1 MTPTRTNTGRPRPSW
16 FIRFWAIVR
25 YEMLWN
31 IRKKKFIGTVIIA
44 FIFATLSWVLP
55 VVLSATTD
63 QPINA
68 NPDYAVTFTIPTF
81 GMFLFALITAMNS
94 ISSEFE
100 SGTIVPL
107 LTKPISRTMVF
118 LGKLLAAFIVILV
131 TYTILFVYVVIGG
144 ALVYGPQNSLHLVPL
159 GLLGNMLSTFVWIAI
174 ILAAGALSKSTIVST
189 LVALGF
195 FIGILLAVPIV
206 SVFAGPSPA
215 LNYVPGSGASGTMI
229 TTQGPITVGAGT
241 DNIGAN
247 LINYALY
254 PSANVDFNRTSIEI
268 QGGQPNIT
276 QTFAYA
282 EPISLI
288 TSRSVAMAAT
298 YAIVFLIIAWIAFK
312 RAQVLE

>member
-1 MTPTRTNTGRPRPSW
+1 MTATRTKTGRIRPSW
-16 FIRFWAIVR
+16 LTRFWAVVR

-31 IRKKKFIGTVIIA
+31 IRKKKFIGVVIIA
-44 FIFATLSWVLP
+44 FIFATLSWALP

-63 QPINA
+63 QTINA
-68 NPDYAVTFTIPTF
+68 NPDYAVTFSIPAF

-107 LTKPISRTMVF
+107 LTKPVSRTMVF
-118 LGKLLAAFIVILV
+118 LGKLLATFIIILV

-144 ALVYGPQNSLHLVPL
+144 ALVYGPQNNLHLVPL
-159 GLLGNMLSTFVWIAI
+159 GLFGNILSTFVWIAI
-174 ILAAGALSKSTIVST
+174 ILAAGALSKSTIIST

-195 FIGILLAVPIV
+195 FIGILFAAPIV
-206 SVFAGPSPA
+206 SLFAGPSPA
-215 LNYVPGSGASGTMI
+215 LNYVPGSGASGTML
-229 TTQGPITVGAGT
+229 TTQGPVTVGAGT

-254 PSANVDFNRTSIEI
+254 PSADVNFNRTSFDI
-268 QGGQPNIT
+268 QGGQLNMT

-288 TSRSVAMAAT
+288 TSRSVATAAMYT
-298 YAIVFLIIAWIAFK
+298 IVFLIVAWVAFK

>member
-1 MTPTRTNTGRPRPSW
+1 LVS
-16 FIRFWAIVR
+16 
-25 YEMLWN
+25 
-31 IRKKKFIGTVIIA
+31 
-44 FIFATLSWVLP
+44 S
-55 VVLSATTD
+55 SATS

-68 NPDYAVTFTIPTF
+68 DPEYAVTFTVPAI

-107 LTKPISRTMVF
+107 LTKPVSRTMVF
-118 LGKLLAAFIVILV
+118 LGKLLAAFIIILV

-144 ALVYGPQNSLHLVPL
+144 VLVYGPQNNLQLVPL
-159 GLLGNMLSTFVWIAI
+159 GLIGNILSTFVWIAI
-174 ILAAGALSKSTIVST
+174 ILAAGALSKSTVIST

-195 FIGILLAVPIV
+195 FIGILFAVPIV
-206 SVFAGPSPA
+206 SLFAGPSPA

-254 PSANVDFNRTSIEI
+254 PSANVDFNRTSLQI
-268 QGGQPNIT
+268 QDGQPRIT

-282 EPISLI
+282 EPVSLV
-288 TSRSVAMAAT
+288 TSRSIAMAAAYT
-298 YAIVFLIIAWIAFK
+298 IIFLIIAWIAFK

>member
-1 MTPTRTNTGRPRPSW
+1 MTASRTNTGRPRPSW
-16 FIRFWAIVR
+16 FTRFWAVVR

-31 IRKKKFIGTVIIA
+31 IRKKKFIGVVIVA
-44 FIFATLSWVLP
+44 FVLATLSWALP
-55 VVLSATTD
+55 LVSSSATS

-68 NPDYAVTFTIPTF
+68 DPEYAVTFTVPAI

-107 LTKPISRTMVF
+107 LTKPVSRTMVF
-118 LGKLLAAFIVILV
+118 LGKLLAAFIIILV

-144 ALVYGPQNSLHLVPL
+144 VLVYGPQNNLQLVPL
-159 GLLGNMLSTFVWIAI
+159 GLIGNILSTFVWIAI
-174 ILAAGALSKSTIVST
+174 ILAAGALSKSTVIST

-195 FIGILLAVPIV
+195 FIGILFAVPIV
-206 SVFAGPSPA
+206 SLFAGPSPA

-254 PSANVDFNRTSIEI
+254 PSANVDFNRTSLQI
-268 QGGQPNIT
+268 QDGQPRIT

-282 EPISLI
+282 EPVSLV
-288 TSRSVAMAAT
+288 TSRSIAMAAAYT
-298 YAIVFLIIAWIAFK
+298 IIFLIIAWIAFK

>member
-1 MTPTRTNTGRPRPSW
+1 MTATRTKTGRRRPSW
-16 FIRFWAIVR
+16 FIRFWAVVR

-63 QPINA
+63 QAINA
-68 NPDYAVTFTIPTF
+68 NPDYAVTFTIPAF

-107 LTKPISRTMVF
+107 LTKPVSRTMVF
-118 LGKLLAAFIVILV
+118 LGKLLAAFIIILV
-131 TYTILFVYVVIGG
+131 TYTILFLYVVIGG
-144 ALVYGPQNSLHLVPL
+144 ALVYGPQNNLHLVPL
-159 GLLGNMLSTFVWIAI
+159 GLFGNILSTFVWIAI
-174 ILAAGALSKSTIVST
+174 ILAAGALSKSTIIST

-195 FIGILLAVPIV
+195 FIGILFAAPIV
-206 SVFAGPSPA
+206 SLFAGPSPA
-215 LNYVPGSGASGTMI
+215 LNYVPGGGASGAMI
-229 TTQGPITVGAGT
+229 TTQGQITVGAGT

-254 PSANVDFNRTSIEI
+254 PSANVNFNRTNIDF
-268 QGGQPNIT
+268 QGGQFNMT

-282 EPISLI
+282 EPISLV
-288 TSRSVAMAAT
+288 TSRSVATAAT
-298 YAIVFLIIAWIAFK
+298 YAIVFLVITWIAFK

>member
-1 MTPTRTNTGRPRPSW
+1 
-16 FIRFWAIVR
+16 
-25 YEMLWN
+25 MLWN
-31 IRKKKFIGTVIIA
+31 IRKKKFIGTDIIA
-44 FIFATLSWVLP
+44 FIFATLLWVLP
-55 VVLSATTD
+55 VVLSATTN

-68 NPDYAVTFTIPTF
+68 NPDYAVTFTIP
-81 GMFLFALITAMNS
+81 GIGIFLFALITAMNS

-107 LTKPISRTMVF
+107 LTKPVSRTMVF
-118 LGKLLAAFIVILV
+118 LGKLLAAFIIILV
-131 TYTILFVYVVIGG
+131 TYTLLFVYVVIGG
-144 ALVYGPQNSLHLVPL
+144 ALVYGPQNNLHLVPL
-159 GLLGNMLSTFVWIAI
+159 GLIGNMLSTFVWIAI
-174 ILAAGALSKSTIVST
+174 ILAAGALSKSTIIST

-195 FIGILLAVPIV
+195 FIGILFAVPIV
-206 SVFAGPSPA
+206 SIFAGPSPA

-229 TTQGPITVGAGT
+229 TTQGLITVGAGT

-254 PSANVDFNRTSIEI
+254 PSANVDFNRTSLQI

-288 TSRSVAMAAT
+288 TSRSVAMTAT
-298 YAIVFLIIAWIAFK
+298 YSLVCLIIAWIAVK

>member
-1 MTPTRTNTGRPRPSW
+1 MTTTRTNTGRPRPSW
-16 FIRFWAIVR
+16 FTRFWAVVR

-31 IRKKKFIGTVIIA
+31 IRKKKFIGVVIVA
-44 FIFATLSWVLP
+44 FVLATLSWALP
-55 VVLSATTD
+55 LISSNATS

-68 NPDYAVTFTIPTF
+68 NPDYAVTFTIPAI

-118 LGKLLAAFIVILV
+118 LGKLLAAFIIILV
-131 TYTILFVYVVIGG
+131 TYTILFAYVAIGG
-144 ALVYGPQNSLHLVPL
+144 ALVYGPQNNLQLVPL
-159 GLLGNMLSTFVWIAI
+159 GLLGNILSTFVWISI
-174 ILAAGALSKSTIVST
+174 ILAAGALSKSTVVST

-195 FIGILLAVPIV
+195 FIGILFAVPIV
-206 SVFAGPSPA
+206 SLFAGPSPA

-229 TTQGPITVGAGT
+229 TTQGLITIGAGT

-254 PSANVDFNRTSIEI
+254 PSANVDFNRTSLQI
-268 QGGQPNIT
+268 QDGQPRIT

-282 EPISLI
+282 EPVSLVA
-288 TSRSVAMAAT
+288 SRSMAMAAA
-298 YAIVFLIIAWIAFK
+298 YAIIFLIITWIAFK
-312 RAQVLE
+312 RAQLLE

>member
-1 MTPTRTNTGRPRPSW
+1 MTATRTNTGRPRPSW
-16 FIRFWAIVR
+16 FSRFWAVVR

-31 IRKKKFIGTVIIA
+31 IRKKKFVGVVIVA
-44 FIFATLSWVLP
+44 FVLATLSWALP
-55 VVLSATTD
+55 LISSNATS

-68 NPDYAVTFTIPTF
+68 NPDYAVTFTIPGI

-118 LGKLLAAFIVILV
+118 LGKLLAAFIIILV
-131 TYTILFVYVVIGG
+131 TYTILFAYVAIGG
-144 ALVYGPQNSLHLVPL
+144 ALVYGPQNNLQLVPL
-159 GLLGNMLSTFVWIAI
+159 GLLGNILSTFVWISI
-174 ILAAGALSKSTIVST
+174 ILAAGALSKSTVVST

-195 FIGILLAVPIV
+195 FIGILFAVPIV
-206 SVFAGPSPA
+206 SLFAGPSPV

-229 TTQGPITVGAGT
+229 TTQGIITIGAGT

-254 PSANVDFNRTSIEI
+254 PSANVDFNRTSLQI
-268 QGGQPNIT
+268 QDGQPRIT

-282 EPISLI
+282 EPVSLVA
-288 TSRSVAMAAT
+288 SRSIAMAAA
-298 YAIVFLIIAWIAFK
+298 YAIIFLIITWIAFK

>member
-1 MTPTRTNTGRPRPSW
+1 MTATRTNTGRPRPSW
-16 FIRFWAIVR
+16 FSRFWAVVR

-31 IRKKKFIGTVIIA
+31 IRKKKFVGVVIVA
-44 FIFATLSWVLP
+44 FVLATLSWALP
-55 VVLSATTD
+55 LISSNATS

-68 NPDYAVTFTIPTF
+68 NPDYAVTFTIPGI

-118 LGKLLAAFIVILV
+118 LGKLLAAFIIILV
-131 TYTILFVYVVIGG
+131 TYTILFAYVAIGG
-144 ALVYGPQNSLHLVPL
+144 ALVYGPQNNLQLVPL
-159 GLLGNMLSTFVWIAI
+159 GLLGNILSTFVWISI
-174 ILAAGALSKSTIVST
+174 ILAAGALSKSTVIST

-195 FIGILLAVPIV
+195 FIGILFAVPIV
-206 SVFAGPSPA
+206 SLFAGPSPA

-229 TTQGPITVGAGT
+229 TTQGIITIGAGT

-254 PSANVDFNRTSIEI
+254 PSANVDFNRTSLQI
-268 QGGQPNIT
+268 QDGQPRIT

-282 EPISLI
+282 EPVSLVA
-288 TSRSVAMAAT
+288 SRSIAMAAA
-298 YAIVFLIIAWIAFK
+298 YAIIFLIITWIAFK

>member
-1 MTPTRTNTGRPRPSW
+1 MKTGRSRPSW
-16 FIRFWAIVR
+16 FTRFWAVVR

-31 IRKKKFIGTVIIA
+31 IRKKKFIGILIVA
-44 FIFATLSWVLP
+44 FVLATLSWALP
-55 VVLSATTD
+55 LISSNASG

-68 NPDYAVTFTIPTF
+68 NPNYDVSFSIPSF

-107 LTKPISRTMVF
+107 LTKPVSRTMVF
-118 LGKLLAAFIVILV
+118 LGKLLAAFIIILV

-144 ALVYGPQNSLHLVPL
+144 ALVYGPQDNLQLVPL
-159 GLLGNMLSTFVWIAI
+159 GLFGNIISTFVWIAI
-174 ILAAGALSKSTIVST
+174 ILAAGALSKSTIIST

-195 FIGILLAVPIV
+195 FIGILFAVPIV
-206 SVFAGPSPA
+206 SLFAGPSPA
-215 LNYVPGSGASGTMI
+215 LNYVPGGGASGTMI
-229 TTQGPITVGAGT
+229 TTQGVITVGGGT
-241 DNIGAN
+241 DNIGTD

-254 PSANVDFNRTSIEI
+254 SSANVDFNSTSVQI
-268 QGGQPNIT
+268 QDGQPHIT

-282 EPISLI
+282 ESMSLI
-288 TSRSVAMAAT
+288 TLRSVATAVA
-298 YAIVFLIIAWIAFK
+298 YIVVFLVIAWIAVK